1 MDRQE
6 KVKVNLKEEDIKAKY
21 GDNLLVENE
30 GVLYDLLTKLFNNI
44 AGIKKFLVPGGFRT
58 SRDSYAISCNVKQAE
73 GYLYPLKSSLVFI
86 YKPIM
91 YIKHSELRYVEFGR
105 TGGNTTRTFDLTL
118 TKLKDDQRVTFVSIE
133 KEEYK
138 TLVEYFKASNV

>member
-1 MDRQE
+1 
-6 KVKVNLKEEDIKAKY
+6 
-21 GDNLLVENE
+21 
-30 GVLYDLLTKLFNNI
+30 
-44 AGIKKFLVPGGFRT
+44 
-58 SRDSYAISCNVKQAE
+58 
-73 GYLYPLKSSLVFI
+73 
-86 YKPIM
+86 M

-133 KEEYK
+133 KDEYK